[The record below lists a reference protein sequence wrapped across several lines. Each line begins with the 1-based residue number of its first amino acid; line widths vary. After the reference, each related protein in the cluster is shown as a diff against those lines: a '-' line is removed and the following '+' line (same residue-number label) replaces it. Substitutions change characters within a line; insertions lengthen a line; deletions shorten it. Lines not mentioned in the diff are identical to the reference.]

1 MQSQQFTATGQCR
14 CVQRP
19 MNARQL
25 SHATKLS
32 LRNKPVAFTC
42 HSQAPSRLP
51 EVCLRNPDRES
62 DPQVNSLQDA
72 VLLQTISHPDFFPKQ
87 AQEVKE
93 QAALDFISRMQRS
106 TIDAASLTCPVET
119 AYLGPSG
126 TPDKSVSFTLYLCS
140 QIQFCMLPCKSHL
153 SMLVQSMVASTRT
166 KHLSYC
172 FMALTVLA
180 WSSDA
185 CYLF

>member
-1 MQSQQFTATGQCR
+1 MQSQQFTATRQCR

-19 MNARQL
+19 MKARQL
-25 SHATKLS
+25 RHATKLS

-51 EVCLRNPDRES
+51 EVCLRNNRLS
-62 DPQVNSLQDA
+62 DPQFNILQHV
-72 VLLQTISHPDFFPKQ
+72 VLLQTTSHSEFFPKQ

-93 QAALDFISRMQRS
+93 QAALDFMSRMQRS

-126 TPDKSVSFTLYLCS
+126 MPDKSVSFMLYLCS
-140 QIQFCMLPCKSHL
+140 SACC
-153 SMLVQSMVASTRT
+153 
-166 KHLSYC
+166 
-172 FMALTVLA
+172 LT
-180 WSSDA
+180 D
-185 CYLF
+185 YT

>member
-14 CVQRP
+14 CVARP
-19 MNARQL
+19 MDARQL
-25 SHATKLS
+25 RHATKLS

-51 EVCLRNPDRES
+51 EVCLRNPDRQG
-62 DPQVNSLQDA
+62 DPQVNSLQHA
-72 VLLQTISHPDFFPKQ
+72 VSLQTTSHPEFFPKQ

-93 QAALDFISRMQRS
+93 QAALDFMSRMQRS

-126 TPDKSVSFTLYLCS
+126 TPDKCAFFTPFRSSSAC
-140 QIQFCMLPCKSHL
+140 C
-153 SMLVQSMVASTRT
+153 
-166 KHLSYC
+166 
-172 FMALTVLA
+172 LA
-180 WSSDA
+180 N
-185 CYLF
+185 CY